1 MHNIFSLMDMIHL
14 VHEGIDPKRYIGT
27 EVGKLALHG
36 QGNCHTLASV
46 LAGLLLPFGPIIGIK
61 FTFFFFIIKN

>member
-1 MHNIFSLMDMIHL
+1 MDMIHL
-14 VHEGIDPKRYIGT
+14 VHEGIDSKRYLGT

-46 LAGLLLPFGPIIGIK
+46 LAGLLLPFSSIIGY
-61 FTFFFFIIKN
+61 